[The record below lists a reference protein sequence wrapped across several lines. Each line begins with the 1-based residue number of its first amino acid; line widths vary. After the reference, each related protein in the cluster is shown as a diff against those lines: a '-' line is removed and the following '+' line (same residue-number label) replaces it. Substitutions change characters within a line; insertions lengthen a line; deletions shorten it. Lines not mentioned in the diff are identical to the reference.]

1 MRIHLNQSQPAF
13 NDSYRNFHFS
23 YSVKPKFSFR
33 FYDSLIDEV
42 CIYSDGKI
50 LLTKKRYDYFGDIE
64 NFAQKIQRSET
75 VVFNEKELLAVKRN
89 FLITVKDTDV
99 PAKTTNVI
107 QPNGKITLYFDN
119 VSCTIS

>member
-1 MRIHLNQSQPAF
+1 MRIRLDQPQPAF
-13 NDSYRNFHFS
+13 NDSYRNFHFL

-33 FYDSLIDEV
+33 FYDTPIYEV
-42 CIYSDGKI
+42 HIYYFGKI
-50 LLTKKRYDYFGDIE
+50 LLTRKLYDYFGCID
-64 NFAQKIQRSET
+64 NFARKIQTSET
-75 VVFNEKELLAVKRN
+75 VVFNENELLAFKWN
-89 FLITVKDTDV
+89 FLVTVNDTDV

>member
-1 MRIHLNQSQPAF
+1 MSIHLNQSQLAF
-13 NDSYRNFHFS
+13 NDSYRNFHFL

-42 CIYSDGKI
+42 YIYYYGRI
-50 LLTKKRYDYFGDIE
+50 LLTRKRYDYFGDIE

-89 FLITVKDTDV
+89 FLITVHDT
-99 PAKTTNVI
+99 
-107 QPNGKITLYFDN
+107 GE
-119 VSCTIS
+119 